1 MSEDTITDPGGEPI
15 PPPAPRCENCAA
27 PLQGPYCH
35 DCGQSVHNPVRHLGH
50 AVEEFFEAFWHLDGR
65 VFRTLRDLWVPG
77 LVAINYL
84 AGHRARY
91 IAPLRLFVILSVLT
105 FFIGTL
111 AVHVDGDVVQ
121 VSGVEEIAAAG
132 SVEEV
137 EAIRDRMLGELAQ
150 ARSGPDKDTPALD
163 AVLATAEGRLRE
175 AAARRARELG
185 TSPDGAEPVPTGSRL
200 RVDLFGHRGDWDA
213 ETNPMRIGWLPGFAN
228 DWLNRRIGN
237 LQANMQ
243 SGEGFGADT
252 WLRAIMSGAPTA
264 LFLLVPVL
272 ALMLKVAYLN
282 TPRLYLEHLVVA
294 LYSHVFLL
302 LMLLL
307 AFLLLAVGEWI
318 AWPPLHVVLN
328 LLLAAAFLWMPAY
341 LLLMQKAVYGESWWL
356 TALKYLVVGGIYLLM
371 LIVATLLLFLGQL
384 TSG

>member
-27 PLQGPYCH
+27 PLQGQYCH

-111 AVHVDGDVVQ
+111 AVHVEGDVVQ

-150 ARSGPDKDTPALD
+150 ARSGADQDTPALG

-185 TSPDGAEPVPTGSRL
+185 ASPDGAEPARSGSRL

-213 ETNPMRIGWLPGFAN
+213 ETNPMRIG
-228 DWLNRRIGN
+228 
-237 LQANMQ
+237 
-243 SGEGFGADT
+243 
-252 WLRAIMSGAPTA
+252 
-264 LFLLVPVL
+264 
-272 ALMLKVAYLN
+272 
-282 TPRLYLEHLVVA
+282 
-294 LYSHVFLL
+294 
-302 LMLLL
+302 
-307 AFLLLAVGEWI
+307 
-318 AWPPLHVVLN
+318 
-328 LLLAAAFLWMPAY
+328 
-341 LLLMQKAVYGESWWL
+341 
-356 TALKYLVVGGIYLLM
+356 
-371 LIVATLLLFLGQL
+371 
-384 TSG
+384 

>member
-27 PLQGPYCH
+27 PLQGQYCH

-111 AVHVDGDVVQ
+111 AVHVEGDVVQ

-150 ARSGPDKDTPALD
+150 ARSGPDQDTPALD

-185 TSPDGAEPVPTGSRL
+185 ASPDGAEPAPTGSRL

-228 DWLNRRIGN
+228 DWVNRRIGN

-243 SGEGFGADT
+243 SGDGFGADT

-307 AFLLLAVGEWI
+307 AFLLLALGDWI

-328 LLLAAAFLWMPAY
+328 LVLVAVFLWMPAY
-341 LLLMQKAVYGESWWL
+341 LLLMQKSVYDEGWGL
-356 TALKYLVVGGIYLLM
+356 TVPKYLVVGGIYLLM

>member
-1 MSEDTITDPGGEPI
+1 
-15 PPPAPRCENCAA
+15 
-27 PLQGPYCH
+27 
-35 DCGQSVHNPVRHLGH
+35 
-50 AVEEFFEAFWHLDGR
+50 
-65 VFRTLRDLWVPG
+65 
-77 LVAINYL
+77 
-84 AGHRARY
+84 
-91 IAPLRLFVILSVLT
+91 
-105 FFIGTL
+105 
-111 AVHVDGDVVQ
+111 
-121 VSGVEEIAAAG
+121 
-132 SVEEV
+132 
-137 EAIRDRMLGELAQ
+137 
-150 ARSGPDKDTPALD
+150 
-163 AVLATAEGRLRE
+163 
-175 AAARRARELG
+175 
-185 TSPDGAEPVPTGSRL
+185 
-200 RVDLFGHRGDWDA
+200 
-213 ETNPMRIGWLPGFAN
+213 
-228 DWLNRRIGN
+228 
-237 LQANMQ
+237 MQ
-243 SGEGFGADT
+243 SGDGFGADT

-307 AFLLLAVGEWI
+307 AFLLLVVGDWI

-356 TALKYLVVGGIYLLM
+356 TVLKCLVVGGIYLLM

>member
-1 MSEDTITDPGGEPI
+1 MSEDTITVPGGEPI

-50 AVEEFFEAFWHLDGR
+50 AVEELFEAFWHLDGR
-65 VFRTLRDLWVPG
+65 VFRTLRDLWAPG

-111 AVHVDGDVVQ
+111 AVHVEGDVVQ

-150 ARSGPDKDTPALD
+150 ARSGPDQDTPALD

-185 TSPDGAEPVPTGSRL
+185 ASPDGAEPAPTRSRL

-213 ETNPMRIGWLPGFAN
+213 EANPMRIGWLPGFAN

-307 AFLLLAVGEWI
+307 AFLLLALGDWI

-328 LLLAAAFLWMPAY
+328 LVLVAVFLWMPAY
-341 LLLMQKAVYGESWWL
+341 LLLMQKAVYGEGWGL
-356 TALKYLVVGGIYLLM
+356 TVPKYLVVGGIYLLM